1 MCIIDLQVKFVTG
14 GFSMKKYFAL
24 FMAVCLLAVC
34 PCAWADYWNEG
45 HSGTEADPYVIDTN
59 ADLEALGKRVNA
71 GTEEVGKYYKLATNL
86 GNHSVTIGTDK
97 NPFQGHFDG
106 QSHEI
111 EVKVEARGNF
121 SGLFGTV
128 STKDGYAVK
137 NLNLK
142 FTGKIDGD
150 GSTDGHYVGG
160 IVLSL
165 KSGIIEGCSFSGTLH
180 SYYSYEKDSALGGI
194 VSVMSGG
201 TVKNCSFTGSLSAD
215 TVPGGRNRDITAG
228 GIAGVIKQGAGS
240 IEGCTSKGSIYASFF
255 GNAGGIVGKTI
266 SAATIKDCTFSGNV
280 EGRSHAGGIAG
291 FLGRSSLS
299 NNKLLSTSAN
309 PSMIRGWLYAGGIAG
324 SLAGTSA
331 ESAVIEKCAVQSS
344 AVVSSDLSAGAS
356 GGIIGLMNISTVRD
370 NESHASVIGSVTGG
384 IIGKLR
390 AATYSVS
397 QAYASA
403 SYAIISNNIYS
414 SAEYGI
420 GSNSQ
425 GVPSDEGCIKA
436 NTGNNTNNNTGGN
449 NTGNNTNN
457 DNQTNTNTNGNNTS
471 NEAPGSSG
479 GGCNSLPALALI
491 LTALFTL
498 RKSRQ

>member
-59 ADLEALGKRVNA
+59 ADMEALEKRVNA
-71 GTEEVGKYYKLATNL
+71 GTEETGKYYKLTANL
-86 GNHSVTIGTDK
+86 GNLFVRIGTDN

-106 QSHEI
+106 QNHEI
-111 EVKVEARGNF
+111 ELKAEIQGNF

-142 FTGKIDGD
+142 FTGKINGD
-150 GSTDGHYVGG
+150 GNSDGHYVGG

-180 SYYSYEKDSALGGI
+180 SYYSYEKDIASGGI

-215 TVPGGRNRDITAG
+215 TVPGGRNRDIT
-228 GIAGVIKQGAGS
+228 
-240 IEGCTSKGSIYASFF
+240 
-255 GNAGGIVGKTI
+255 
-266 SAATIKDCTFSGNV
+266 
-280 EGRSHAGGIAG
+280 AGGIAG